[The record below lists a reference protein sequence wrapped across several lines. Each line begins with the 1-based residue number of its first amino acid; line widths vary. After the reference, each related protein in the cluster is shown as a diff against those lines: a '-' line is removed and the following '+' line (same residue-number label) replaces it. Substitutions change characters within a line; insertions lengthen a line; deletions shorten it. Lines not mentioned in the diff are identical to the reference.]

1 MRVLLMPLLLC
12 VTTACGEHTVD
23 PTTIAIPESGVFTS
37 ESGLIKQVISCP
49 EGSALVAENQTCA
62 SDGTALSNPS
72 SVSQVTVHYTGWTTD
87 GVEFDSSVRRG
98 KPISFGLNQVI
109 KGWTEGVQTMVENE
123 QARLWIPEDLAYQGK
138 SGPPAGM
145 LVFDIELLA
154 FTAPAAPIT
163 VELNTEPTA
172 PDPSTSTESE
182 ESEESEESA
191 GNSSEEPGTDATQST
206 ESDAQAETPELPID
220 SQKE

>member
-12 VTTACGEHTVD
+12 VSTACGEHKVD
-23 PTTIAIPESGVFTS
+23 PSTIAIPESGVFTS
-37 ESGLIKQVISCP
+37 ESGLIKQVLSCP
-49 EGSALVAENQTCA
+49 EGSALVPESQTCA
-62 SDGTALSNPS
+62 SDATPLSNPS
-72 SVSQVTVHYTGWTTD
+72 AVSQVTVHYTGWTTD

-123 QARLWIPEDLAYQGK
+123 QARLWIPEDLAYEGK

-163 VELNTEPTA
+163 VELNTEPPA
-172 PDPSTSTESE
+172 EDPADSTES
-182 ESEESEESA
+182 A
-191 GNSSEEPGTDATQST
+191 GSDNSSSEEPEAGESQDA
-206 ESDAQAETPELPID
+206 EAGAQIENVEPSID
-220 SQKE
+220 SPEE